1 MKRIYLDACM
11 VIDLVEGAP
20 RQQALLVQY
29 LVGQWIYSSELV
41 RLESR
46 IKALRENRQD
56 FLKAYGDYFQ
66 QCEIVPFDR
75 AVFDKATELRVLHR
89 LKTPDALHL
98 AAALQAGC
106 EEFLT
111 NDLHL
116 ANAASGRIRVL
127 DWYTLETLSPSQT
140 GP

>member
-1 MKRIYLDACM
+1 MTRIYLDACM
-11 VIDLVEGAP
+11 VIDLVEGNP
-20 RQQALLVQY
+20 RQQALLIQH
-29 LVGQWIYSSELV
+29 LVGKWICGSELV

-56 FLKAYGDYFQ
+56 FLQTYDDYFRH
-66 QCEIVPFDR
+66 CELVPFDR

-98 AAALQAGC
+98 AAALRSGC

-111 NDLHL
+111 NDMHL
-116 ANAASGRIRVL
+116 ANAANGQVKVV
-127 DWYTLETLSPSQT
+127 DWDALQAL
-140 GP
+140 